1 MASGSPS
8 LALVIASGNAG
19 KIREFAALLAE
30 LPFEIRPQPE
40 GLEVEETGA
49 TFAENA
55 RLKATAVA
63 LATGCWALA
72 DDSGLAVAALA
83 GAPGV
88 HSARYA
94 DSDGERIARLLRE
107 LAAATSAS
115 AGAAATPAFTFST
128 AATTTPP
135 ETTAI
140 PTAPAAIPP
149 LASLSAAAGR
159 GERPWDPSRAG
170 ALDRVPADQPPADQP
185 PADRRIADRSA
196 RFTAA
201 LAVADPSGAIRL
213 EVEGHCPGLILE
225 APRGAGGFGYDPVF
239 LVPELGLTFAEMDK
253 ATKGRIGHR
262 GRAFALLEPGLRQLL
277 A

>member
-1 MASGSPS
+1 MARSPTP
-8 LALVIASGNAG
+8 LVIASGNAG
-19 KIREFAALLAE
+19 KIREFAALLAG
-30 LPFEIRPQPE
+30 LPLEIRAQPE

-63 LATGCWALA
+63 LASGCWALA

-94 DSDGERIARLLRE
+94 ASDPERIARLLRE
-107 LAAATSAS
+107 LEAARAGLGEA
-115 AGAAATPAFTFST
+115 AGAAARARDPFPPGDDPLST
-128 AATTTPP
+128 A
-135 ETTAI
+135 
-140 PTAPAAIPP
+140 
-149 LASLSAAAGR
+149 
-159 GERPWDPSRAG
+159 DPVS
-170 ALDRVPADQPPADQP
+170 V
-185 PADRRIADRSA
+185 DRSA

-201 LAVADPSGAIRL
+201 LALADPSGAIRL
-213 EVEGHCPGLILE
+213 EVVGHCPGVILE

-239 LVPELGLTFAEMDK
+239 LVPELGQTFAEMDK